1 LNNGLV
7 HYYFGSVDN
16 VLLAVLER
24 FTERLTERQRQM
36 YAADVPFTQ
45 KWRTAIGFMDED
57 LAAGYPKIWAE
68 LQALAMNHPE
78 LQAPFR
84 RVYTEWRAVL
94 TAAFTSA
101 AREYDVDDALVPA
114 MVTLVMTFT
123 VGMFNERLVGIDA
136 GHAELLAWFDE
147 TISALE
153 EGRP

>member
-16 VLLAVLER
+16 LLLAVLER

-36 YAADVPFTQ
+36 YAADVPFVQ
-45 KWRTAIGFMDED
+45 KWRTAIEFMDED

-84 RVYTEWRAVL
+84 RVYAEWREVL
-94 TAAFTSA
+94 TAAFASA
-101 AREYDVDDALVPA
+101 AREYGVSDALVPA

-136 GHAELLAWFDE
+136 GHAELLTWFDE

-153 EGRP
+153 EGGP

>member
-1 LNNGLV
+1 MNNGLV

-36 YAADVPFTQ
+36 YAADVPFVQ

-78 LQAPFR
+78 LQRPFR
-84 RVYTEWRAVL
+84 RVYAEWRAVL

-101 AREYDVDDALVPA
+101 AREYDVDDTLVPA

-123 VGMFNERLVGIDA
+123 IGMFNERLVGIDA

-147 TISALE
+147 TISSLE
-153 EGRP
+153 EGRR